1 MTYKKGQE
9 LELTIEGLAY
19 GGRGIAR
26 QNNFV
31 FFVEAAIPGQKVL
44 VYISRKRK
52 DFAEAR
58 IKEVITQSP
67 HFSDPKCEHFLHCG
81 GCKSQHIDYLEQL
94 NQKKNQVQDIFQK
107 QAGIKNFNVDQV
119 VPANPIFNYRNK
131 MEFTFSKNR
140 WILEGEPRDVKSD
153 FALGMHIPKRW
164 DKILDINSCDL
175 MPSIGSKI
183 VNYVR
188 DLARE
193 SNLKPYDQRSHIG
206 FLRYL
211 ALRFGQNT
219 NELMVNLVTSYE
231 DLDSLVPFVESLVD
245 EFPEI
250 TSVVNNINTRKA
262 DVSFGEREILLFGKP
277 ILKEKLKDL
286 TFQIS
291 ANSFF
296 QTNSYMAEK
305 LYEIILDSAKLKGDE
320 VVYDLYCGAG
330 SISLFL
336 AQKAKFVFGFDIIV
350 SSIENAEQNAIINK
364 IENIDFN
371 VANLDSYFQKHK
383 SNKYP
388 NPDIV
393 IVDPPRAGMHKKM
406 TEYLPKLG
414 AKKIIYV
421 SCNPST
427 QARDTQILQ
436 SHNYELIKLSVVD
449 MFPHTPHVETVGIF
463 EKSK

>member
-1 MTYKKGQE
+1 MNFKKGQE
-9 LELTIEGLAY
+9 LELIIEGLAY

-31 FFVEAAIPGQKVL
+31 FFVEKAIPGQKVL
-44 VYISRKRK
+44 VYISRKKK
-52 DFAEAR
+52 DYAEAR
-58 IKEVITQSP
+58 IKQVISQSQHYTQP
-67 HFSDPKCEHFLHCG
+67 KCDHFSVCG
-81 GCKSQHIDYLEQL
+81 GCKTQHINYKEQI
-94 NQKKNQVQDIFQK
+94 NQKTIQVQNIFEK
-107 QAGIKNFNVDQV
+107 QAAIKNFKVDEV
-119 VPANPIFNYRNK
+119 IPANPIFNYRNK

-140 WILEGEPRDVKSD
+140 WILDDEPEKVESD

-164 DKILDINSCDL
+164 DKILDIKSCDL
-175 MPSIGSKI
+175 MPYVGSKI
-183 VNYVR
+183 INFVR
-188 DLARE
+188 DLAKK
-193 SNLKPYDQRSHIG
+193 SKLKPYDQRSHIG

-231 DLDSLVPFVESLVD
+231 DLDSLIPFVGEIVN
-245 EFPEI
+245 EFPEV

-277 ILKEKLKDL
+277 ILNEKLNDL

-296 QTNSYMAEK
+296 QTNSLMAEK
-305 LYEIILDSAKLKGDE
+305 LYDVILDSANLSGNE
-320 VVYDLYCGAG
+320 IVYDLYCGAG

-336 AQKAKFVFGFDIIV
+336 ARKAQFVYGFDIIV
-350 SSIENAEQNAIINK
+350 SSIENAEQNAIINN

-371 VANLDSYFQKHK
+371 VANLDSFFQKNK
-383 SNKYP
+383 SNKFP
-388 NPDIV
+388 RPDLV

-406 TEYLPKLG
+406 TEYLPKLN
-414 AKKIIYV
+414 AKKIVYV

-436 SHNYELIKLSVVD
+436 SNNYELKKLTVVD

-463 EKSK
+463 EKSI

>member
-1 MTYKKGQE
+1 M
-9 LELTIEGLAY
+9 
-19 GGRGIAR
+19 
-26 QNNFV
+26 
-31 FFVEAAIPGQKVL
+31 
-44 VYISRKRK
+44 
-52 DFAEAR
+52 
-58 IKEVITQSP
+58 
-67 HFSDPKCEHFLHCG
+67 
-81 GCKSQHIDYLEQL
+81 
-94 NQKKNQVQDIFQK
+94 
-107 QAGIKNFNVDQV
+107 
-119 VPANPIFNYRNK
+119 
-131 MEFTFSKNR
+131 
-140 WILEGEPRDVKSD
+140 
-153 FALGMHIPKRW
+153 
-164 DKILDINSCDL
+164 
-175 MPSIGSKI
+175 
-183 VNYVR
+183 
-188 DLARE
+188 
-193 SNLKPYDQRSHIG
+193 
-206 FLRYL
+206 
-211 ALRFGQNT
+211 
-219 NELMVNLVTSYE
+219 
-231 DLDSLVPFVESLVD
+231 
-245 EFPEI
+245 
-250 TSVVNNINTRKA
+250 NNINTRKA

>member
-1 MTYKKGQE
+1 M
-9 LELTIEGLAY
+9 
-19 GGRGIAR
+19 
-26 QNNFV
+26 
-31 FFVEAAIPGQKVL
+31 FFVESAIPGQKVL

-58 IKEVITQSP
+58 IKEVISQSP

-81 GCKSQHIDYLEQL
+81 GCKSQHIDYFEQL

-119 VPANPIFNYRNK
+119 VPASPIFNYRNK

-140 WILEGEPRDVKSD
+140 WILEDEPRDVKSD

-183 VNYVR
+183 VNFVR
-188 DLARE
+188 DLAKE

-231 DLDSLVPFVESLVD
+231 DLDSLVPFVENLVD

-296 QTNSYMAEK
+296 QTNSHMAEK
-305 LYEIILDSAKLKGDE
+305 LYEVILDSAKLKGDE

-336 AQKAKFVFGFDIIV
+336 AQKAKFVYGFDIIV
-350 SSIENAEQNAIINK
+350 SSIENA
-364 IENIDFN
+364 
-371 VANLDSYFQKHK
+371 
-383 SNKYP
+383 
-388 NPDIV
+388 
-393 IVDPPRAGMHKKM
+393 
-406 TEYLPKLG
+406 
-414 AKKIIYV
+414 
-421 SCNPST
+421 
-427 QARDTQILQ
+427 
-436 SHNYELIKLSVVD
+436 
-449 MFPHTPHVETVGIF
+449 
-463 EKSK
+463 